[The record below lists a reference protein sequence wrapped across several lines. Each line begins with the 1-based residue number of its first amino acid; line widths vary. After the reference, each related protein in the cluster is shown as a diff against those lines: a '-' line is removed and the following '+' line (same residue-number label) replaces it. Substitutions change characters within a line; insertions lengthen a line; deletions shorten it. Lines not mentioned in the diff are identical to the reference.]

1 MTSLAGGIG
10 LIIMAAI
17 AIFYADHW
25 LVRLSSAAVLL
36 IFLGTQAA
44 LAFEGSGS
52 PERLYGSLLLTA
64 FVITLV
70 AISRIRPHRDK

>member
-10 LIIMAAI
+10 LIIIAAI
-17 AIFYADHW
+17 AILYADNW
-25 LVRLSSAAVLL
+25 LVRFFSAAVLL

-44 LAFEGSGS
+44 LALDGSGS
-52 PERLYGSLLLTA
+52 PDRFYWSLLVTA
-64 FVITLV
+64 SVVTCV